1 MKAAQNSLAQRLEQ
15 LLADTKG
22 QDSSFQFIIDHL
34 ARRGQAAL
42 LVLLVLPFCQPIQI
56 PGFSTIFG
64 IALMFIGLRI
74 AFGHRTW
81 IPKALLDR
89 KVPYHILEKIA
100 SVAITITD
108 KLRFL
113 TSTRLVFLVQSPTL
127 HIFHGISIAILAF
140 LLALPLPIPFTNL
153 FAAYPILAFGLGL
166 LEDDGI
172 MIIIAYA
179 LFFLCLG
186 VFTSLILFGKH
197 LFGAIA
203 F

>member
-1 MKAAQNSLAQRLEQ
+1 MKAPQNSLAQRLEQ
-15 LLADTKG
+15 LLAETKE
-22 QDSSFQFIIDHL
+22 QDSSFQFIINHL

-64 IALMFIGLRI
+64 IVLMFIGLRI

-81 IPKALLDR
+81 IPKFLLER
-89 KVPYHILEKIA
+89 KVPYNILKKIA

-197 LFGAIA
+197 LFGVIL